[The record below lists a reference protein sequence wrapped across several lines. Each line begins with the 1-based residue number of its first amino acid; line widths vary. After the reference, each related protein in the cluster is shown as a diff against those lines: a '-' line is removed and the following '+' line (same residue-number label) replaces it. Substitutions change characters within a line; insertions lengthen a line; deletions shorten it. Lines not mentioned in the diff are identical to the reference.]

1 MANTSLADNL
11 AARPAGFDL
20 GRALSRRWAL
30 DLLRALRHL
39 HDRDPI
45 LMHRDVKPENLLL
58 TVSHPVTLKLSDF
71 GLAKMVSSAPILP
84 LIPSDN
90 LSVPSFLSPFPYVL
104 SLPRSPFPSSFFFPS
119 AI

>member
-1 MANTSLADNL
+1 MELMANTSLADNL

-71 GLAKMVSSAPILP
+71 GLAKMVPPPHFFP
-84 LIPSDN
+84 LFHPTISLFPH
-90 LSVPSFLSPFPYVL
+90 SFPLSPFPFPLRSVPPTLPL
-104 SLPRSPFPSSFFFPS
+104 S
-119 AI
+119 